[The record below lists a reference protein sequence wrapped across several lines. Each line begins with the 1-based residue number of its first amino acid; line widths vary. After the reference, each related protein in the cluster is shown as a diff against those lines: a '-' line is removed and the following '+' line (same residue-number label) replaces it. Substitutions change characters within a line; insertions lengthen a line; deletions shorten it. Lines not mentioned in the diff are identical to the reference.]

1 MLDPRLKLQYYKDH
15 SWEEK
20 YIRNAKKQVTELWNS
35 TYKSNTTEALEASAD
50 DIDTIYHGPK
60 YPGYLANF
68 RFRLILYLGVYKIF
82 YYKCRVLKIC
92 SIFKKIFTCVA
103 WVKLDSSNS
112 IIKRKW
118 EFISEKR
125 REYYT

>member
-50 DIDTIYHGPK
+50 DIDNDLFGH
-60 YPGYLANF
+60 
-68 RFRLILYLGVYKIF
+68 
-82 YYKCRVLKIC
+82 
-92 SIFKKIFTCVA
+92 IFKK
-103 WVKLDSSNS
+103 
-112 IIKRKW
+112 
-118 EFISEKR
+118 
-125 REYYT
+125 